1 MNVVVVVEAKAAA
14 LVPVPA
20 APEHEVRL
28 LEVAA
33 TAFRAMTDAARRDGV
48 GLVAVSGFRSV
59 ERQTAI
65 WNRKF
70 LAGREEGLG
79 ERAAIDRILEYSA
92 PPGWSRHH
100 WGTDV
105 DLVEDTM
112 RDEPRLEPE
121 DWEEGAP
128 CGRAAAWL
136 EEHAI
141 LYGFARPYVDD
152 LGGFLPEPWHW
163 SYVPAA
169 GSLQQRV
176 DAVSWKIW
184 FRAEPFLGAGLLAAD
199 AESLYA
205 RYRSPVA

>member
-1 MNVVVVVEAKAAA
+1 MNVVELVEAKASA
-14 LVPVPA
+14 LVDLPA
-20 APEHEVRL
+20 APDHDVKM
-28 LEVAA
+28 LEAAA
-33 TAFRAMTDAARRDGV
+33 TAFRVMTAAAARDGV

-59 ERQTAI
+59 ERQVAI

-70 LAGREEGLG
+70 RAGCDEGLDD
-79 ERAAIDRILEYSA
+79 RAAIDRILEYSA

-112 RDEPRLEPE
+112 RLEPRLEAE
-121 DWEEGAP
+121 DWQPGAP

-136 EEHAI
+136 SEHAI
-141 LYGFARPYVDD
+141 DFGFARPYVED

-169 GSLQQRV
+169 APLARRIDGV
-176 DAVSWKIW
+176 DWEPW
-184 FRAEPFLGAGLLAAD
+184 FRGEPFLGAGLLAAD
-199 AESLYA
+199 AESLY
-205 RYRSPVA
+205 RRFRSPLI